1 MEEKQKGK
9 SPCITQ
15 RQCLR
20 TLAQAEDPWTLSKDV
35 LTLLSY
41 CAPFA
46 IYHQYLQ
53 VVSYE
58 ESFSMCLVYM
68 SFSIFFVFL
77 WFSVLGFSNKCYN
90 FQINK

>member
-1 MEEKQKGK
+1 MEENQKGK
-9 SPCITQ
+9 NPCITQ

-20 TLAQAEDPWTLSKDV
+20 TLAQAEDPWTLAKYV

-41 CAPFA
+41 FAPFA

-58 ESFSMCLVYM
+58 ESFSMRGLHV
-68 SFSIFFVFL
+68 V
-77 WFSVLGFSNKCYN
+77 
-90 FQINK
+90 